1 MRDRLKAVQEIVEKK
16 MSDLAE
22 KKRALEA
29 INQKIRNLEE
39 LYNEKIAFKERLEAE
54 IKECELK
61 LDMAQ
66 RLTTGLSEEQ
76 IRWKVDIGELEV
88 KDPLMAGD
96 SVIATGM
103 VAYGGPFTSKF
114 RQHLE

>member
-1 MRDRLKAVQEIVEKK
+1 MK
-16 MSDLAE
+16 DLAE
-22 KKRALEA
+22 KKSALEA
-29 INQKIRNLEE
+29 INKKIKNLED
-39 LYNEKIAFKERLEAE
+39 LYNEKITFKERLEAD

-76 IRWKVDIGELEV
+76 IRWKVDINELE
-88 KDPLMAGD
+88 KKEPLMPGD

-103 VAYGGPFTSKF
+103 VAYGGPFT
-114 RQHLE
+114 